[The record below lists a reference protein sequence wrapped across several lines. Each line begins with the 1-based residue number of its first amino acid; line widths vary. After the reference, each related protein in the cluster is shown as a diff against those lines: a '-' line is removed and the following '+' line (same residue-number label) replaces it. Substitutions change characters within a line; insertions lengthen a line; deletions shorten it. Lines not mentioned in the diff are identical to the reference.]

1 MIAVFKRDFSAY
13 FTSAIGYIYLGAF
26 LFVLNLFFYLN
37 NALGSNSSIVG
48 VFSFMLVVMMF
59 LTPLLTMRVFSEEYK
74 QKTSQLLFTVPLKLT
89 SVVFGK
95 FLSSVAVFGCLL
107 ILTIPWLIVISIFG
121 ELNIAEAVGNYVG
134 MFCIGAAYISIGI
147 FISSLTEN
155 QVVAAIG
162 SLCIFVA
169 LFILEQMA
177 LLFFSSGILP
187 MFVMRILVF
196 ASIFNRY
203 GEITRGLLSLDS
215 IVFFLSVCTVFI
227 FLTNRALEKRR
238 GG

>member
-1 MIAVFKRDFSAY
+1 
-13 FTSAIGYIYLGAF
+13 L
-26 LFVLNLFFYLN
+26 
-37 NALGSNSSIVG
+37 
-48 VFSFMLVVMMF
+48 
-59 LTPLLTMRVFSEEYK
+59 
-74 QKTSQLLFTVPLKLT
+74 
-89 SVVFGK
+89 VFGK

-107 ILTIPWLIVISIFG
+107 ALTTPWLVVISIFG
-121 ELNIAEAVGNYVG
+121 QLNTAEVIGNYIG
-134 MFCIGAAYISIGI
+134 ILCIGAAYISIGI

-169 LFILEQMA
+169 LFILEQVA

-187 MFVMRILVF
+187 VFVMRILVF

-215 IVFFLSVCTVFI
+215 IVFFLSVCIVFVFFTI
-227 FLTNRALEKRR
+227 RALEKRR
-238 GG
+238 DG